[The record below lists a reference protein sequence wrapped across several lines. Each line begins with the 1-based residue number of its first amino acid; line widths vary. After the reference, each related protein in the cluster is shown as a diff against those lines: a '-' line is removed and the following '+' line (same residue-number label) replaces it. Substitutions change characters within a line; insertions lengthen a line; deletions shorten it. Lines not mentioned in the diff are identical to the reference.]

1 MADDQGE
8 NQGAKSFR
16 AFFQNTSHR
25 LLIGVSGFFW
35 VLSFGVIW
43 YSIGNREATIVLH
56 YNVYFGIDILGGWWQ
71 AYFIPFSGIGIWIVH
86 IFLAFSFFQSAR
98 RILCQIALSS
108 LLFLEGMVLVASLAI
123 GLINY

>member
-1 MADDQGE
+1 MTDDQGE
-8 NQGAKSFR
+8 NQRTRSLR

-25 LLIGVSGFFW
+25 LLIGISGFFLI
-35 VLSFGVIW
+35 LSFGVIW

-71 AYFIPFSGIGIWIVH
+71 AYFIPSSGAGIWIVH
-86 IFLAFSFFQSAR
+86 IFLAFSFFQSGK
-98 RILCQIALSS
+98 RILSQVALSS

-123 GLINY
+123 GLVNY